1 MTGPHLSGQSDEAIA
16 ALMEDFQRSGLR
28 ELHVRLNDVEIYLS
42 SDAGATG
49 LDGLGVQ
56 TTIPTGAALATPS
69 AAQPVQPAAKPTATS
84 ASAALPANAT
94 IISAPYLGTFYRSP
108 KPGSAAYVEIGSRV
122 SPETELCLV
131 EVMKLFTSVQA
142 ECTGTV
148 HRVLANDGDIVQA
161 DQPLFVIVMD

>member
-1 MTGPHLSGQSDEAIA
+1 MTGPSLSGQSDEAIA

-28 ELHVRLNDVEIYLS
+28 ELHVRLNDMEIYLS
-42 SDAGATG
+42 NDSAAAG
-49 LDGLGVQ
+49 LDGVMVESSIRPG
-56 TTIPTGAALATPS
+56 TAPGAPPAKQSP
-69 AAQPVQPAAKPTATS
+69 AAAAKPTA
-84 ASAALPANAT
+84 ASVPAELPANAT

-108 KPGSAAYVEIGSRV
+108 KPGSAAYVEIGSKV

-148 HRVLANDGDIVQA
+148 HSVLANDGDIVQA
-161 DQPLFVIVMD
+161 DQPLFVIVTD